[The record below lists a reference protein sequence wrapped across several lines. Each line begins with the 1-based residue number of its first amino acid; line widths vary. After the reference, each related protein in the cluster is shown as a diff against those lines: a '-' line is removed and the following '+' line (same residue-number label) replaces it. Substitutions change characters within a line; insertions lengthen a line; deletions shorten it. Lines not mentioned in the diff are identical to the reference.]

1 MQEQKVV
8 QTVTSSAPKSVADT
22 DMRRYRNKDAIATN
36 REQAESTE
44 HIYRSI
50 FGDVS

>member
-1 MQEQKVV
+1 MQEQKVA
-8 QTVTSSAPKSVADT
+8 QTFTSSTPKSAADT
-22 DMRRYRNKDAIATN
+22 DMRRYRSKDGTATN
-36 REQAESTE
+36 REPVESTE